1 MGDTTDS
8 TDIMGEYFEHMYCNK
23 FATEVDKFLEKYNLI
38 KLTQNLKLK
47 ILQYILQKFIF
58 SFFVQN
64 ISTRK
69 PQSSKGFTGEF
80 YEMFKNN
87 NYLTHLQLI

>member
-1 MGDTTDS
+1 MADNTDS
-8 TDIMGEYFEHMYCNK
+8 TDIMGEYFEHMYSNK
-23 FATEVDKFLEKYNLI
+23 FETEVDKFLEKYNLI

-47 ILQYILQKFIF
+47 LLQYLLQKFIF

-64 ISTRK
+64 ISTKKTR
-69 PQSSKGFTGEF
+69 SSKDFPNEF